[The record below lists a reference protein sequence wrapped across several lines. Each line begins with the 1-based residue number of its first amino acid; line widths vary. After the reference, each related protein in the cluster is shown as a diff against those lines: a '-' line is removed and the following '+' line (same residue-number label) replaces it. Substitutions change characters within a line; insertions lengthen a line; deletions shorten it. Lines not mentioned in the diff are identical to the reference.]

1 MRTLFF
7 LLHILPTIYA
17 LFWKL
22 PLGKRF
28 SIQSKE
34 IRKPI
39 EYRLSVKQQNIINK
53 FDGFY
58 GLLGPDINITNVNT
72 IFDLFTGDGIIQGI
86 FFDKGELVFIKHLV
100 RTDKL
105 VYEMENGKIPNNLF
119 MKLLFTIG
127 NKVGVLPDILGL
139 ANTAFMN
146 VGSRYFA
153 LYERDVPY
161 EIAIDFHNKTVST
174 IKKCDLK
181 EIEHF
186 SAHTKVSDIIETV
199 DYHVATNKVYYY
211 QLDENLEII
220 SKRDI
225 STQHM
230 PLIHDIICTSDKVI
244 LMDSP
249 IIMDMPYLLSKPA
262 PVILNKK
269 GRTWIHVLNKNDN
282 SLDRF
287 SMKEGIYIFHYAD
300 YTETQD
306 FINIYASQYEELDFS
321 DLNIKGKY
329 RRIQINKNTKEVS
342 VIKNPEIENL
352 DLEFPISYDDKVV
365 LRSIKNKVSNGF
377 IICQGLE
384 IIKKL
389 EYENRS
395 FCGEPAIKMIEKVPY
410 LISFA
415 FDLLDK
421 EKSYLVII
429 NMHTYEVI
437 EIPLL
442 IPITIGFHSSFFSR
456 QPKSVSP
463 SYNAL

>member
-39 EYRLSVKQQNIINK
+39 QYNLPLKQQNIISK

-72 IFDLFTGDGIIQGI
+72 IFDLFTGDGMIQGI
-86 FFDKGELVFIKHLV
+86 FLDKGELVFIKHMV

-105 VYEMENGKIPNNLF
+105 VYEMENGKIPNNHF

-127 NKVGVLPDILGL
+127 NKIGVLPNILGL

-146 VGSRYFA
+146 IGSRYFA
-153 LYERDVPY
+153 LYERDIPY
-161 EIAIDFHNKTVST
+161 EIAINFHNKTVST
-174 IKKCDLK
+174 IKKCEEIN

-186 SAHTKVSDIIETV
+186 SAHTKVTNIIETI
-199 DYHVATNKVYYY
+199 DYQVATNKVSYY
-211 QLDENLEII
+211 QLDENLDIL
-220 SKRDI
+220 SKKDI

-230 PLIHDIICTSDKVI
+230 PLIHDIISTPEKVI
-244 LMDSP
+244 FMDSP
-249 IIMDMPYLLSKPA
+249 IVMDIPYLLSKPA

-269 GRTWIHVLNKNDN
+269 GRTWIHILNKKDN
-282 SLDRF
+282 SLNRF
-287 SMKEGIYIFHYAD
+287 SMKESIYVFHYAD
-300 YTETQD
+300 YKETD
-306 FINIYASQYEELDFS
+306 DYINIYASQYEDLDFS
-321 DLNIKGKY
+321 ALNIKGKY
-329 RRIQINKNTKEVS
+329 RMIQINKNTKEVS
-342 VIKNPEIENL
+342 VIKNPDLENL
-352 DLEFPISYDDKVV
+352 DVEFPILYEDKVV
-365 LRSIKNKVSNGF
+365 LRSIKNKVGSGF
-377 IICQGLE
+377 IICRELE
-384 IIKKL
+384 IIKTL
-389 EYENRS
+389 EFDNRS

-437 EIPLL
+437 EIPLP
-442 IPITIGFHSSFFSR
+442 IPITIGFHSAFFS
-456 QPKSVSP
+456 KSVSP

>member
-1 MRTLFF
+1 MRTLIF

-22 PLGKRF
+22 PLGNRF

-39 EYRLSVKQQNIINK
+39 KYSLSADKQEIVNK

-58 GLLGPDINITNVNT
+58 GLLGPDVNITNVNN
-72 IFDLFTGDGIIQGI
+72 IFDLFTGDGMVQGI
-86 FFDKGELVFIKHLV
+86 FFNKGELVFIKHMI

-105 VYEMENGKIPNNLF
+105 VYELENGKIPNNPF
-119 MKLLFTIG
+119 MKLLFSIG
-127 NKVGVLPDILGL
+127 NVVGVLPNILGL

-146 VGSRYFA
+146 IGSRYFA

-161 EIAIDFHNKTVST
+161 EISIDFHNKTVST
-174 IKKCDLK
+174 IKKIPLSM
-181 EIEHF
+181 IEHF
-186 SAHTKVSDIIETV
+186 SAHTKVSGIIETV
-199 DYHVATNKVYYY
+199 DYHVASKKVSYYK
-211 QLDENLEII
+211 LNENLEMI
-220 SKRDI
+220 SKKDI
-225 STQHM
+225 SMQYM
-230 PLIHDIICTSDKVI
+230 PLIHDIISTNEKII

-249 IIMDMPYLLSKPA
+249 IIMDMSHLLNKPA
-262 PVILNKK
+262 PVILNKDK
-269 GRTWIHVLNKNDN
+269 RTWIYILNKNDN

-287 SMKEGIYIFHYAD
+287 SINEGFYIFHYAD
-300 YTETQD
+300 YKETRD

-342 VIKNPEIENL
+342 IHKNPEIENL
-352 DLEFPISYDDKVV
+352 DLEFPISYEDKVV

-377 IICQGLE
+377 IVCQGLE
-384 IIKKL
+384 IIKRL
-389 EYENRS
+389 EYENRC
-395 FCGEPAIKMIEKVPY
+395 FCGEPGITIIEKVPY

-421 EKSYLVII
+421 EKSYVVII
-429 NMHTYEVI
+429 NMHSYEVI
-437 EIPLL
+437 EIPLH
-442 IPITIGFHSSFFSR
+442 IPITIGFHSAFFSR
-456 QPKSVSP
+456 P
-463 SYNAL
+463 L